1 MKDDHNT
8 QQCRLYFTTFLPGI
22 LNQLLLEDLK
32 SLSCCFAIE
41 VTDSGDPPWRLAID
55 EGRLTYVGPEGPEP
69 ACQFCLDAAALLDVA
84 SARVSPQEAFFDLR
98 IQLEGDMELGLTL
111 STVLAPFFQQHPFVP

>member
-1 MKDDHNT
+1 MKVDHDT
-8 QQCRLYFTTFLPGI
+8 QQSRLYFTGFLPGI

-41 VTDSGDPPWRLAID
+41 VVDSGDPPWRLAM
-55 EGRLTYVGPEGPEP
+55 EHGRLTYVGPAGPAP
-69 ACQFCLDAAALLDVA
+69 ACQFSLDAATLLEVA

-98 IQLEGDMELGLTL
+98 IQLEGDMELGLKL
-111 STVLAPFFQQHPFVP
+111 STVLAPFFQQHPFIA